1 MKLTTALVSLVAA
14 TSAFAAEIRITGAT
28 AFRAS
33 AIKTISASFSPGF
46 LVSYSNGTVQTA
58 NQATFQ
64 GNFPGLAGTTTIR
77 CSWNGAVE
85 GIRAI
90 HNNLLVPFLSEAPT
104 TVGNAD
110 GTGGS
115 IKTVSVSQT
124 AQFAFSDCTQSSTPF
139 TANTLY
145 PGQPEIGV
153 VVFAF
158 VANNGA
164 SPAITGM
171 SNQLANALFTNG
183 AQPLS
188 MWSGLPADDN
198 KQVYLTGRNDG
209 SGTRT
214 ITLAEPGY
222 GASQLMKQYK
232 PTVVTNNITT
242 LRLWP
247 LADGTNRSDIW
258 NPDTSG
264 NGGFFSG
271 GAITSSL
278 RATSGAVQLQT
289 AIGNNVGSPS
299 AVSLISYQSASDAF
313 ISQGAA
319 SASGAPGRLL
329 TYNGAPALTYKG
341 AGTAADPFT
350 LSDAS
355 VNDVARGRY
364 TFWSYEVLY
373 SNVDLDSPA
382 NTDLNTVYQ
391 AIKAGS
397 TTLNL
402 GLSGIALDQM
412 KVARGSD
419 GGIVAP

>member
-1 MKLTTALVSLVAA
+1 MKITTALVSLVAA
-14 TSAFAAEIRITGAT
+14 TSAFSAEIRITGAT

-33 AIKTISASFSPGF
+33 AIKTIAAAYSPGF
-46 LVSYSNGTVQTA
+46 LASYSNGTLQTA
-58 NQATFQ
+58 NQAVFQ
-64 GNFPGLAGTTTIR
+64 GSFPGITGVTTIR

-90 HNNLLVPFLSEAPT
+90 HNNTPLLFLSEAPT
-104 TVGNAD
+104 ATGNAD

-115 IKTVSVSQT
+115 VKTTAASQV
-124 AQFAFSDCTQSSTPF
+124 AQMAFSDCTQSSTPF

-145 PGQPEIGV
+145 PGDPAIGV

-164 SPAITGM
+164 NPAITGM
-171 SNQLANALFTNG
+171 TSQLANALLTTG
-183 AQPLS
+183 SQPLS
-188 MWSGLPADDN
+188 MWSGLAADDN

-222 GASQLMKQYK
+222 GASQLIKQYK
-232 PTVVTNNITT
+232 PTVVSNNITT

-247 LADGTNRSDIW
+247 LADSTNVSDIW
-258 NPDTSG
+258 NPDTAG

-271 GAITSSL
+271 GNITSSM
-278 RATSGAVQLQT
+278 RSTSGSVQIQT
-289 AIGNNVGSPS
+289 AAGVNAGTPS
-299 AVSLISYQSASDAF
+299 AASLISYQSASDAF
-313 ISQGAA
+313 QAQRAA
-319 SASGAPGRLL
+319 TGTEVPARLL

-341 AGTAADPFT
+341 TGTPADPFT

-373 SNVDLDSPA
+373 SNVDLSVNADI
-382 NTDLNTVYQ
+382 NTVYQ
-391 AIKAGS
+391 AIKTGS
-397 TTLNL
+397 TTTNL
-402 GLSGIALDQM
+402 GLSGIALDAM
-412 KVARGSD
+412 LVARGSD

>member
-1 MKLTTALVSLVAA
+1 MKIITALLSLAAA
-14 TSAFAAEIRITGAT
+14 TSALSAEIRITGAT

-33 AIKTISASFSPGF
+33 AIKTIAASYSPGF
-46 LVSYSNGTVQTA
+46 LASYSNGTLQTA
-58 NQATFQ
+58 NQAVFQ
-64 GNFPGLAGTTTIR
+64 GNFPGIAGVTTIR

-90 HNNLLVPFLSEAPT
+90 HNNTPLLFLSETPT
-104 TVGNAD
+104 ATGNAD

-115 IKTVSVSQT
+115 VKTATSSQT
-124 AQFAFSDCTQSSTPF
+124 AHFAFSDCAQSSTPF

-145 PGQPEIGV
+145 PGDPAIGV

-171 SNQLANALFTNG
+171 TSQLANALLTTG
-183 AQPLS
+183 SQPLS

-222 GASQLMKQYK
+222 GASQLIKQYK
-232 PTVVTNNITT
+232 PTVVSNNITT

-247 LADGTNRSDIW
+247 LADGVNLSDIW
-258 NPDTSG
+258 NPDTAG

-271 GAITSSL
+271 GAITSSM
-278 RATSGAVQLQT
+278 RSTSGAVQIQT
-289 AIGNNVGSPS
+289 AAGVNVGSPS
-299 AVSLISYQSASDAF
+299 PVSLITYQSASDAF
-313 ISQGAA
+313 QSQRAA
-319 SASGAPGRLL
+319 TGTEVPARLL
-329 TYNGAPALTYKG
+329 SFNGAPALTYKG
-341 AGTAADPFT
+341 SGTALDPYT

-373 SNVDLDSPA
+373 SNVDLASDA
-382 NTDLNTVYQ
+382 DLNTVYQ

-397 TTLNL
+397 TTQNL
-402 GLSGIALDQM
+402 GLSGISLEAML
-412 KVARGSD
+412 VARGSD
-419 GGIVAP
+419 GGVVAP

>member
-1 MKLTTALVSLVAA
+1 MKLTTTLVSLVAA
-14 TSAFAAEIRITGAT
+14 TSAFSAEIRITGAT

-33 AIKTISASFSPGF
+33 AIKTIAASYSPGF
-46 LVSYSNGTVQTA
+46 LVSYSNGTLQSA

-64 GNFPGLAGTTTIR
+64 GTFPGISGTTTIR

-85 GIRAI
+85 GIRVI
-90 HNNLLVPFLSEAPT
+90 HNNTTPLFLSETPT
-104 TVGNAD
+104 ATGNAD

-115 IKTVSVSQT
+115 IKTATTAQT
-124 AQFAFSDCTQSSTPF
+124 AQLAFSDCAQSSTPY
-139 TANTLY
+139 TANTLF
-145 PGQPEIGV
+145 PGDPTIGV

-164 SPAITGM
+164 NAGITGM
-171 SNQLANALFTNG
+171 TSQLSNALYTTGN
-183 AQPLS
+183 QPLS
-188 MWSGLPADDN
+188 MWTGLAADDN

-214 ITLAEPGY
+214 IALAEPGY

-232 PTVVTNNITT
+232 PTVASNAITV

-247 LADGTNRSDIW
+247 TADGTNISDIW
-258 NPDTSG
+258 NPDTAG

-278 RATSGAVQLQT
+278 RSTSSAVQLQT
-289 AIGNNVGSPS
+289 AAGANVGSPS

-313 ISQGAA
+313 LTQ
-319 SASGAPGRLL
+319 SASGAGAPGRLL

-341 AGTAADPFT
+341 TGTALDPFT

-373 SNVDLDSPA
+373 SNLDLDTPA
-382 NTDLNTVYQ
+382 NADLNTVYQ

-412 KVARGSD
+412 LVARGSD
-419 GGIVAP
+419 GGVVAP

>member
-14 TSAFAAEIRITGAT
+14 TSAFSAEIRITGAT

-33 AIKTISASFSPGF
+33 AIKTIAASYSPGF
-46 LVSYSNGTVQTA
+46 LASYSNGTLQSA

-64 GNFPGLAGTTTIR
+64 GSFPGIPGVTTIR

-90 HNNLLVPFLSEAPT
+90 HNNLTVPFLSEVPT
-104 TVGNAD
+104 ATGNAD

-115 IKTVSVSQT
+115 VKTVTVAQT
-124 AQFAFSDCTQSSTPF
+124 AQLAFSDCAQSSTPY

-145 PGQPEIGV
+145 PGDPTVGV

-158 VANNGA
+158 VANTGA
-164 SPAITGM
+164 NPAITGM
-171 SNQLANALFTNG
+171 TNQLANALYTTG

-214 ITLAEPGY
+214 IALAEPAY
-222 GASQLMKQYK
+222 GASQIIKQYK
-232 PTVVTNNITT
+232 PTVASNAITI
-242 LRLWP
+242 LQLWP
-247 LADGTNRSDIW
+247 LADSPHVSDIW
-258 NPDTSG
+258 NPDTAG

-278 RATSGAVQLQT
+278 RSTSSAVQLRT
-289 AIGNNVGSPS
+289 AAGVNVGSPT

-313 ISQGAA
+313 LAQGATLA
-319 SASGAPGRLL
+319 GTAARLL
-329 TYNGAPALTYKG
+329 TFNGAPALTYKG
-341 AGTAADPFT
+341 DGSAANPFT

-382 NTDLNTVYQ
+382 NADINTLWQ
-391 AIKAGS
+391 AIKTGS
-397 TTLNL
+397 TTTNL

-412 KVARGSD
+412 LVARGSD